1 MTKKVI
7 HLTSA
12 HPRNDIRIFHKQC
25 ISLANNNFD
34 VSLIVNDGKG
44 NDTINKVKIIDAAI
58 KIQNRF
64 SRFTKVTNA
73 IFKLALKL
81 KADIYHFHDPELIWV
96 GLKLKK
102 LGFKVI
108 YDVHEDLSKSILYK
122 PYIPKIIRLPLAF
135 IIEKYEQY
143 ASKKFDSLLCATP
156 FITEKFKKN
165 NNFSFNINNY
175 PLLNELK
182 TSKKLANS
190 NSKYICYIGVISEMR
205 GLEPIINAIE
215 NTCYKL
221 LLAGEFSE
229 IEFKNKVMNLNGW
242 KNVKY
247 LGKISRDEIQK
258 VTNKSFAG
266 IVTFL
271 PTPNHTNSQPNKI
284 FEYMS
289 MKLPI
294 IASNFELWKMIV
306 EKNKCGIC
314 VNPKS
319 KLEIFEAI
327 DYLFKNSKKASSFG
341 ENGNILVKNKYNW
354 SVEEKGLINIYKKL
368 IN

>member
-1 MTKKVI
+1 MKKVV

-12 HPRNDIRIFHKQC
+12 HPRNDIRIFHKEC
-25 ISLANNNFD
+25 ISLSNHFD
-34 VSLIVNDGKG
+34 TTLIVNDGKG

-73 IFKLALKL
+73 IFKIALEQ
-81 KADIYHFHDPELIWV
+81 KADIYHFHDPELIRI
-96 GLKLKK
+96 GIRLKK

-122 PYIPKIIRLPLAF
+122 PYIPRIVRFPLSF
-135 IIEKYEQY
+135 VIEKYEQY
-143 ASKKFDSLLCATP
+143 ASKKFDALLCATA
-156 FITEKFKKN
+156 FITKKFKKN
-165 NNFSFNINNY
+165 NRFSFNINNY

-182 TSKKLANS
+182 TSKKLVES
-190 NSKYICYIGVISEMR
+190 KSKYICYIGAISAMR

-229 IEFKNKVMNLNGW
+229 IDFKNRVKNLNGW

-266 IVTFL
+266 MVTFL

-289 MKLPI
+289 MKLPV

-327 DYLFKNSKKASSFG
+327 DYLFKNPEKASSFG
-341 ENGNILVKNKYNW
+341 ENGNIIVKNKYNW
-354 SVEEKGLINIYKKL
+354 SVEEKGLINIYNKL